1 MCAAPHELP
10 EPSRPCS
17 CWRMAVSPCPP
28 RFAERDRWAIRAE
41 RDSLLRAS
49 TSSGLS
55 SNVISTPSGL
65 SSTSSP
71 QHQLL
76 ESRLAHLERYTMDL
90 EALVKAM
97 STQLQV
103 TTVTRA
109 PIPDRCRRLD
119 LLTIAC
125 CSLLPRLSPC
135 QVLTGTAFPT
145 VGVSGKGLLPSSSSA
160 DDVRKAGRSSRAST
174 ISTTSINSSATGS
187 STATY
192 TEGDKTD
199 EGSWPQPRLS
209 EEEEVDGPMVGGR

>member
-1 MCAAPHELP
+1 M
-10 EPSRPCS
+10 
-17 CWRMAVSPCPP
+17 SPCPP
-28 RFAERDRWAIRAE
+28 RFDERDRWAIRAE

-109 PIPDRCRRLD
+109 PILDRCRRLD

-125 CSLLPRLSPC
+125 CTLLPPLSPW

-145 VGVSGKGLLPSSSSA
+145 VGVSGKGLLLPSSSSA

-209 EEEEVDGPMVGGR
+209 EEEEEVDGPMVGGR